1 MTQESMS
8 SIVEQSLESV
18 DLAELNKVK
27 NGPLKKMVS
36 ALLKIAL
43 KDYGGAVES
52 ASNAAQFVLDYK
64 EEEFFRKFIYY
75 IFELKEFSAEK
86 RVKFSQE
93 IQMKAKDASGNVVLG
108 MVDRL
113 DNINKEKYL
122 ANLTKA
128 RIHGFIS
135 IEDFFRLSSLLERI
149 PFVDLEHLTNYK
161 EGYYDESVDT
171 ELLFATGALQMA
183 SIDEDD
189 GNKYVLSLLGE
200 KLMMYGLQEPVKVIR
215 AKGTGIPVSL
225 ESISE
230 KDIEEMFANAG
241 ERGHQMV
248 QKAIA
253 EAGLVSKKDLEAL
266 RSDYDEDSESIRI
279 P

>member
-8 SIVEQSLESV
+8 TIVEKSLKSSQLAKLNIVKGKFVKDAILTLLGIASCDFVGTADSIANVSQSV
-18 DLAELNKVK
+18 
-27 NGPLKKMVS
+27 M
-36 ALLKIAL
+36 
-43 KDYGGAVES
+43 
-52 ASNAAQFVLDYK
+52 DYK

-86 RVKFSQE
+86 RVKFSEE
-93 IQMKAKDASGNVVLG
+93 IQLKAKDASGNVVLG

-113 DNINKEKYL
+113 DIINKEKFL

-161 EGYYDESVDT
+161 EGYYDESGDT

-248 QKAIA
+248 QKAID
-253 EAGLVSKKDLEAL
+253 EADLVSKKDLEAI